1 MGLKWDKIQEKF
13 KKLVK
18 KFHPDI
24 NAGDKSFEEKLKLIT
39 LAYTQLKNTYRQKLE
54 SNLNIKPDI
63 KISVNQTFGIDSD
76 MEIEAFSKK
85 NDYVPEIDKNYIFDK
100 DTTLAILSGF
110 AFNKRVLIQGYHGTG
125 KSTHI
130 EQIAAR
136 LNWPC
141 VRINLDSHV
150 SRIDLIGK
158 DAITLKD
165 GKQITEFKEGILPWA
180 IQNSIALVFDE
191 YDAGRPDV
199 MFVIQR
205 VLEADGN
212 FTLLDKNKVIKQNKY
227 FRLFAT
233 TNTVGLGDTTGL
245 YHGTQ
250 QINQGQMDRW
260 NIVSTLN
267 YLSLEKEM
275 EIVLAKNK
283 NLNNSKGK
291 EKIANMIKVASLT
304 RKGFIAGDISTV
316 MSPRTVLH
324 WVENADIF
332 KDIGYAFR
340 VTFLNKCDELEKNI
354 ISEYYQRCF
363 GEELP
368 ESMVNIHA

>member
-1 MGLKWDKIQEKF
+1 MT
-13 KKLVK
+13 
-18 KFHPDI
+18 PDL
-24 NAGDKSFEEKLKLIT
+24 N
-39 LAYTQLKNTYRQKLE
+39 TQ
-54 SNLNIKPDI
+54 PDI
-63 KISVNQTFGIDSD
+63 KVSIKQTFGIDSE
-76 MEIEAFSKK
+76 MEVDAFSKK
-85 NDYVPEIDKNYIFDK
+85 GEYVPDIDKNYKFDR
-100 DTTLAILSGF
+100 DTTLAIISGF

-141 VRINLDSHV
+141 IRVNLDSHI

-165 GKQITEFKEGILPWA
+165 GKQITQFNEGILPWS
-180 IQNSIALVFDE
+180 IQNPVALVFDE

-205 VLEADGN
+205 VLEAEGN
-212 FTLLDKNKVIKQNKY
+212 FTLLDKNKVIKQNKF

-233 TNTVGLGDTTGL
+233 SNTVGLGDTSGL

-260 NIVSTLN
+260 NIVTSLN

-275 EIVLAKNK
+275 EIILAKNK
-283 NLNNSKGK
+283 SYNNLKGK
-291 EKIANMIKVASLT
+291 EDIANMIKVASLT
-304 RKGFIAGDISTV
+304 RKGFVSGDISTV
-316 MSPRTVLH
+316 MSPRTVMH
-324 WVENADIF
+324 WAENNLIF
-332 KDIGYAFR
+332 KDLGYSFR
-340 VTFLNKCDELEKNI
+340 VTFLNKCDEVEKNI
-354 ISEYYQRCF
+354 IAEYYQRCF
-363 GEELP
+363 GEDLP
-368 ESMVNIHA
+368 EAVINKQPNE

>member
-1 MGLKWDKIQEKF
+1 MNNE
-13 KKLVK
+13 
-18 KFHPDI
+18 
-24 NAGDKSFEEKLKLIT
+24 
-39 LAYTQLKNTYRQKLE
+39 
-54 SNLNIKPDI
+54 LNIVPSI
-63 KISVNQTFGIDSD
+63 KLSVKQTFGIDSSL
-76 MEIEAFSKK
+76 EVNAFEKK
-85 NDYVPEIDKNYIFDK
+85 NEFVPDIDKNYKFDK
-100 DTTLAILSGF
+100 DTTIAILSGF
-110 AFNKRVLIQGYHGTG
+110 SFNKRVLVQGYHGTG

-141 VRINLDSHV
+141 IRVNLDSHI

-158 DAITLKD
+158 DAIKLKD
-165 GKQITEFKEGILPWA
+165 GKQVTEFQEGILPWS
-180 IQNSIALVFDE
+180 IQNPVALVFDE

-205 VLEADGN
+205 ILESEGS

-233 TNTVGLGDTTGL
+233 SNTVGLGDTSGL

-260 NIVSTLN
+260 NIVTTLN

-275 EIVLAKNK
+275 EIILAKNK
-283 NLNNSKGK
+283 SYNSAEGK
-291 EKIANMIKVASLT
+291 EKISNMIKVATLT

-324 WVENADIF
+324 WADNAEIF
-332 KDIGYAFR
+332 KNLGYAFR
-340 VTFLNKCDELEKNI
+340 VTFLNKCDESEKSI

-363 GEELP
+363 GEDLQ
-368 ESMVNIHA
+368 ESLINS

>member
-1 MGLKWDKIQEKF
+1 L
-13 KKLVK
+13 
-18 KFHPDI
+18 
-24 NAGDKSFEEKLKLIT
+24 T
-39 LAYTQLKNTYRQKLE
+39 T
-54 SNLNIKPDI
+54 NIEQTPDI
-63 KISVNQTFGIDSD
+63 KLSIKQTFGIDSD
-76 MEIEAFSKK
+76 MEVDAFSKK
-85 NDYVPEIDKNYIFDK
+85 TDYVPDIDKTYKFDK

-110 AFNKRVLIQGYHGTG
+110 SFNKRVLVQGYHGTG

-141 VRINLDSHV
+141 IRINLDSHV

-158 DAITLKD
+158 DSIVIKD
-165 GKQITEFKEGILPWA
+165 GKQVTEFKEGILPWS
-180 IQNSIALVFDE
+180 IQNPVALVFDE

-205 VLEADGN
+205 VLEAEGN

-233 TNTVGLGDTTGL
+233 SNTVGLGDTTGL

-260 NIVSTLN
+260 NIVTTLN
-267 YLSLEKEM
+267 YLALEKEM
-275 EIVLAKNK
+275 EIILGKNK
-283 NLNNSKGK
+283 SLDNNKGK
-291 EKIANMIKVASLT
+291 ERVANMIKVATLT
-304 RKGFIAGDISTV
+304 RKGFMAGDISTV

-324 WVENADIF
+324 WAENSEIF
-332 KDIGYAFR
+332 KDVGYAFR
-340 VTFLNKCDELEKNI
+340 VTFLNKCDDVEKNTI
-354 ISEYYQRCF
+354 AEYYQRCF

-368 ESMVNIHA
+368 ESMINIQV

>member
-1 MGLKWDKIQEKF
+1 MSSSMQ
-13 KKLVK
+13 
-18 KFHPDI
+18 
-24 NAGDKSFEEKLKLIT
+24 S
-39 LAYTQLKNTYRQKLE
+39 Q
-54 SNLNIKPDI
+54 KPDI
-63 KISVNQTFGIDSD
+63 KISVKQTFGLDTE
-76 MEIEAFSKK
+76 MEIDGFAKK
-85 NDYVPEIDKNYIFDK
+85 NEYVPKIDQDYKFDR

-130 EQIAAR
+130 EQVAAR

-141 VRINLDSHV
+141 VRVNLDSHV

-158 DAITLKD
+158 DAIVLKD
-165 GKQITEFKEGILPWA
+165 GKQVTEFKEGILPWS
-180 IQNSIALVFDE
+180 IQNPVALVFDE

-205 VLEADGN
+205 VLESEGN
-212 FTLLDKNKVIKQNKY
+212 FTLLDKNKVLKQHNY
-227 FRLFAT
+227 FRMFAT
-233 TNTVGLGDTTGL
+233 TNTIGLGDTTGL

-267 YLSLEKEM
+267 YLSFEKEL
-275 EIVLAKNK
+275 EIILSKNK
-283 NLNNSKGK
+283 NFNNKEGK
-291 EKIANMIKVASLT
+291 EKISNMIKVADLT
-304 RKGFIAGDISTV
+304 RKGFMNGDISTV

-324 WVENADIF
+324 WADNTSIF
-332 KDIGYAFR
+332 KDQGYAFR
-340 VTFLNKCDELEKNI
+340 VTFLNKCDEIEKKI

-368 ESMVNIHA
+368 ESSANVIIA

>member
-1 MGLKWDKIQEKF
+1 M
-13 KKLVK
+13 
-18 KFHPDI
+18 
-24 NAGDKSFEEKLKLIT
+24 
-39 LAYTQLKNTYRQKLE
+39 E

-85 NDYVPEIDKNYIFDK
+85 NDYVPEIDKNYIFDR

-110 AFNKRVLIQGYHGTG
+110 AFNKRVLVQGYHGTG

-165 GKQITEFKEGILPWA
+165 GKQVTEFKEGILPWA

-291 EKIANMIKVASLT
+291 EKVSNMIKVASLT

-324 WVENADIF
+324 WVENSDIF
-332 KDIGYAFR
+332 NDIGYAFR
-340 VTFLNKCDELEKNI
+340 VTFLNKCDEIEKNI

-368 ESMVNIHA
+368 ESMINIRG

>member
-1 MGLKWDKIQEKF
+1 M
-13 KKLVK
+13 
-18 KFHPDI
+18 
-24 NAGDKSFEEKLKLIT
+24 T
-39 LAYTQLKNTYRQKLE
+39 L
-54 SNLNIKPDI
+54 NLNIQPDI
-63 KISVNQTFGIDSD
+63 KISTKQVFGIDSGMQVD
-76 MEIEAFSKK
+76 AFSKK
-85 NDYVPEIDKNYIFDK
+85 NEYVPEIDKNYKFDR

-110 AFNKRVLIQGYHGTG
+110 NYNKRVLVQGYLGTG

-141 VRINLDSHV
+141 IRVNLDSHI

-158 DAITLKD
+158 DAIVLKD
-165 GKQITEFKEGILPWA
+165 NKQITEFKEGILPWS
-180 IQNSIALVFDE
+180 IQNPIALVFDE

-205 VLEADGN
+205 VLEAEGS

-233 TNTVGLGDTTGL
+233 SNTIGLGDTSGL

-260 NIVSTLN
+260 NIVTSLN
-267 YLSLEKEM
+267 YLSLENEM
-275 EIVLAKNK
+275 EIILAKNK
-283 NLNNSKGK
+283 NFNNAKGK
-291 EKIANMIKVASLT
+291 EKVSNMIKVASLT
-304 RKGFIAGDISTV
+304 RKGFVAGDISTL

-324 WVENADIF
+324 WAENTEIF
-332 KDIGYAFR
+332 KDTGYAFR
-340 VTFLNKCDELEKNI
+340 ITFLNKCDEIEKNI
-354 ISEYYQRCF
+354 IAEYYQRCF
-363 GEELP
+363 GEDLP
-368 ESMVNIHA
+368 ESMINIQI

>member
-1 MGLKWDKIQEKF
+1 ME
-13 KKLVK
+13 
-18 KFHPDI
+18 
-24 NAGDKSFEEKLKLIT
+24 N
-39 LAYTQLKNTYRQKLE
+39 
-54 SNLNIKPDI
+54 NLNIKPDI

-76 MEIEAFSKK
+76 LEIEAFSKK
-85 NDYVPEIDKNYIFDK
+85 NDYVPEIDRNYIFDK

-291 EKIANMIKVASLT
+291 EKVSNMIKVASLT

-324 WVENADIF
+324 WVENSDIF

-340 VTFLNKCDELEKNI
+340 VTFLNKCDEVEKNI

-368 ESMVNIHA
+368 ESMINIQS

>member
-1 MGLKWDKIQEKF
+1 LT
-13 KKLVK
+13 
-18 KFHPDI
+18 
-24 NAGDKSFEEKLKLIT
+24 A
-39 LAYTQLKNTYRQKLE
+39 
-54 SNLNIKPDI
+54 NLNIEPDI
-63 KISVNQTFGIDSD
+63 KISVNQTFGIDSN
-76 MEIEAFSKK
+76 MEVEAFSKK
-85 NDYVPEIDKNYIFDK
+85 NEYVPEIDKNYKFDK

-110 AFNKRVLIQGYHGTG
+110 SFNKRCLVSGYHGTG

-130 EQIAAR
+130 EQVAAR

-141 VRINLDSHV
+141 IRVNLDSHI

-158 DAITLKD
+158 DAIVIKD
-165 GKQITEFKEGILPWA
+165 GKQITEFKEGILPWS
-180 IQNSIALVFDE
+180 IQNPIALVFDE

-205 VLEADGN
+205 ILESDGT
-212 FTLLDKNKVIKQNKY
+212 FTLLDKNKILKQNKF

-260 NIVSTLN
+260 NIVTTLN
-267 YLSLEKEM
+267 YLKFDKELE
-275 EIVLAKNK
+275 IILAKTK
-283 NLNNSKGK
+283 KLNNKEGK
-291 EKIANMIKVASLT
+291 EVVSNMIKVADLT
-304 RKGFIAGDISTV
+304 RKGFVNGDISTV
-316 MSPRTVLH
+316 MSPRTILF
-324 WVENADIF
+324 WAENYEIF

-340 VTFLNKCDELEKNI
+340 VTFLNKCDDLEKSI

-363 GEELP
+363 GDDLP
-368 ESMVNIHA
+368 ESSVNIKI

>member
-1 MGLKWDKIQEKF
+1 MSTNQF
-13 KKLVK
+13 T
-18 KFHPDI
+18 
-24 NAGDKSFEEKLKLIT
+24 S
-39 LAYTQLKNTYRQKLE
+39 
-54 SNLNIKPDI
+54 KPDI
-63 KISVNQTFGIDSD
+63 KISVNQTFGFETDIQ
-76 MEIEAFSKK
+76 INAFSKK
-85 NDYVPEIDKNYIFDK
+85 NEYVPKIDPDYKFDK
-100 DTTLAILSGF
+100 ETTLAILAGF
-110 AFNKRVLIQGYHGTG
+110 SFNKRVLIQGYHGTG

-130 EQIAAR
+130 EQVAAR

-141 VRINLDSHV
+141 IRVNLDSHI

-158 DAITLKD
+158 DAIVLQD
-165 GKQITEFKEGILPWA
+165 GKQITEFKEGILPWS
-180 IQNSIALVFDE
+180 IQNPIALVFDE

-205 VLEADGN
+205 VLESEGN
-212 FTLLDKNKVIKQNKY
+212 FTLLDKNKVLEQHDF
-227 FRLFAT
+227 FRMFAT

-267 YLSLEKEM
+267 YLPFEKEF
-275 EIVLAKNK
+275 EIILAKNK
-283 NLNNSKGK
+283 KFNTIEGK
-291 EKIANMIKVASLT
+291 EKLSNMIKVAMLT
-304 RKGFIAGDISTV
+304 RKGFINGDISTV

-324 WVENADIF
+324 WAENTTIF
-332 KDIGYAFR
+332 NDQGYAFR
-340 VTFLNKCDELEKNI
+340 VTFLNKCDEIEKKI

-368 ESMVNIHA
+368 ESSVNIII